1 MRIRGVSVAVLVIA
15 GPVGLRAQEAPKQKP
30 TALVVGIVADTGKR
44 PIVEAEIVAMK
55 HKLTTITDSRGLFI
69 FTGLQPGAE
78 VFLVRAIGYRPES
91 FEATLLPGD
100 TLRLGVILAPAS
112 LAVQL
117 PDLTVEVEGRI
128 YSGKMLGFGERMR
141 SSGLPRSAFLTQA
154 DIDRLHPNRTLDLLL
169 HAGLK
174 ARYNRR
180 GQETINCPRGGSRM
194 AVYIDGAQLGS
205 GATLTWLEPTQIQ
218 AIEVYRSAA
227 ERPAEF
233 NATGSDCTVVIWT
246 K

>member
-1 MRIRGVSVAVLVIA
+1 LLAIA
-15 GPVGLRAQEAPKQKP
+15 LLARPAALWGQQPAAPKGKP

-69 FTGLQPGAE
+69 FTRLEPGAE

-91 FEATLLPGD
+91 FDATLVPGD
-100 TLRLGVILAPAS
+100 TLRLGVILARAP
-112 LAVQL
+112 VQL
-117 PDLTVEVEGRI
+117 PDLTVLVEGRV
-128 YSGKMLGFGERMR
+128 YSGKMVGFAERMK
-141 SSGLPRSAFLTQA
+141 SSGLPRSSFLTQA

-194 AVYIDGAQLGS
+194 AVYLDGAPLSS
-205 GATLTWLEPTQIQ
+205 GPNLSWLEPTQIQ

-227 ERPAEF
+227 ERPAGY
-233 NATGSDCTVVIWT
+233 NATGSDCTVLIWT

>member
-1 MRIRGVSVAVLVIA
+1 VAVLVIA

-194 AVYIDGAQLGS
+194 AIYIDGAQLGS